1 MVPHPKDDGS
11 STPDSAGTG
20 SLAGAGRGGGGGGNG
35 SGAGASLGGSPAA
48 GGTTGGEDAGAS
60 SAGDGP
66 GVGSAGDASGGEGGG
81 NAETGGAA
89 GHAVGGGGAASGG
102 AANGGASGN
111 AGQSTA
117 GGAGGTAGTPSGGGA
132 GGGSPAPTCS
142 AHPLTPRSSWQASA
156 SHDNLGA
163 APASNMLDNKTTRW
177 TTGKAQAGDEW
188 LELDFGASVSL
199 NHVNL
204 QQAEANANDYPR
216 QYEVRVSDTSQDPSA
231 SAVVSGSGAN
241 GVSTAIA
248 LPAVKTGQFLVIRQL
263 GASLSW
269 WSVVEIEVSC
279 VD

>member
-81 NAETGGAA
+81 NAEAGGAA
-89 GHAVGGGGAASGG
+89 GHAVGGGGAAGG
-102 AANGGASGN
+102 VANGGASGN

-117 GGAGGTAGTPSGGGA
+117 GGAAGTAGTPSGGGA

-216 QYEVRVSDTSQDPSA
+216 QYEVRVSDTSPDPSS

-241 GVSTAIA
+241 GVSTAIT